1 MSLRH
6 RILTLTAVGAL
17 VFGAFGE
24 AMAKPGGGGS
34 VGSRGSR
41 TYSAPPSTNTAP
53 STAAPIQRST
63 TPQTAPSPS
72 LNRPQATP
80 QPAGG
85 MFGRGMLGGFAAG
98 LLGAGLIGMLMG
110 HGFAGG
116 LGSIMSFIG
125 LLLQIG
131 LIFFVVKFAIGFFRN
146 RQNPAPAGAAAY
158 GAAPPP
164 AGPAPG
170 SNPLGG
176 LAGGLGGL
184 GGAAGGLG
192 GMMGG
197 APAAPAAAKLSLTP
211 ADFEGF
217 EKKLQDI
224 QSSFGREDRAALPRL
239 MTGEMVGYLVEELD
253 ANARDGVT
261 NKVSDA
267 KLLQGD
273 LSEAWSEGDAE
284 FATVAMR
291 FSLIDAMVDRT
302 TGRTISGSLTEPV
315 ESVEIWTFTRRRG
328 GAPGDW
334 ILSAIQQ
341 VS

>member
-6 RILTLTAVGAL
+6 RILTLTAAGAL

-41 TYSAPPSTNTAP
+41 TFSAPPSTNTAP

-110 HGFAGG
+110 NGFAGG

-164 AGPAPG
+164 SGPASG
-170 SNPLGG
+170 SANPLGG
-176 LAGGLGGL
+176 LAGGLGGGL
-184 GGAAGGLG
+184 GGLG

-197 APAAPAAAKLSLTP
+197 APAAPATAKLTLTP
-211 ADFEGF
+211 VDFEGF
-217 EKKLQDI
+217 EKKLQEI
-224 QSSFGREDRAALPRL
+224 QAAFGREDRAALPRL
-239 MTGEMVGYLVEELD
+239 MTAEMVGYLTEELD

-284 FATVAMR
+284 YATVAMR
-291 FSLIDAMVDRT
+291 FSVIDAMVDRT
-302 TGRTISGSLTEPV
+302 TGRAVSGSLTEPV
-315 ESVEIWTFTRRRG
+315 EAVEIWTFTRRRG

-334 ILSAIQQ
+334 SLSAIQQ